1 MEKKNV
7 LNDPKVRSLFFQ
19 VVIFLTVLIL
29 GVGLFKETQL
39 NLEKQNIASG
49 FDFLKKEAGF
59 EIGESLIEYLPSD
72 TYAKALIVGLINT
85 LKVAVIGNVLAV
97 FLGII
102 LGIARLSKNF
112 LISSF
117 TKSYIE
123 IVRNTPL
130 LLQLFLWYAI
140 ITESFPSVKAAHN
153 FFDLI
158 YICNRGFF
166 FPSIVGNSGLTMIL
180 SGLAIALVGSF
191 VSAYCSKKKQERTGQ
206 QYPVL
211 AINIALFI
219 LVPTLLYFFFGE
231 SLQFDLPEL
240 AGFNFRGGMSFSPEF
255 SALLLGLV
263 FYTSAFNA
271 EIVRAGIQSVN
282 HGQWEAAASLAL
294 SPYRTMKLVILPQAM
309 RVIIPPLT
317 SQILNLTKNSSLAVA
332 IGFPD
337 FVSVAN
343 TTMNQ
348 TGQAI
353 EAVALIMLCYL
364 VISLSTSFVMNSY
377 NKAKALRER

>member
-7 LNDPKVRSLFFQ
+7 FNDPKLRSLFFQ

-117 TKSYIE
+117 TKTYIE
-123 IVRNTPL
+123 IIRNTPL

-140 ITESFPSVKAAHN
+140 ITESFPSVKSAHS
-153 FFDLI
+153 FFNII

-166 FPSIVGNSGLTMIL
+166 FPSIIGNSGLVMIL
-180 SGLAIALVGSF
+180 TGLSIAIIGSF
-191 VSAYCSKKKQERTGQ
+191 ITIYFSKKKQERTGL
-206 QYPVL
+206 QYPVV
-211 AINIALFI
+211 AINIVLFI
-219 LVPTLLYFFFGE
+219 FVPTFLYLFFGE
-231 SLQFDLPEL
+231 KLQFELPEL
-240 AGFNFRGGMSFSPEF
+240 AGFNFRGGLSFSPEF

-271 EIVRAGIQSVN
+271 EIVRAGIQSVDQ
-282 HGQWEAAASLAL
+282 GQWEAAASLAL